1 MTNNFKPEYNLL
13 RDAYLGKNM
22 EPFIKQLEY
31 LAFKLAK
38 KEDWDFKDPKYKD
51 PFKPL
56 PILYNYINFTYDRLL
71 EENKIAITADEE
83 AMCFN
88 TGLQTPLD
96 SDIYAYFV
104 RNNINR
110 INPEKQ
116 KWYFIKFCDEYDR
129 DLRKFPKLPDIA
141 EYIENASDL
150 VFDRKLL
157 PIRVNYE
164 HIIVDN
170 RSRFESVSHYEDH
183 ELRQILEGAIRRTE
197 ERVRRNYKIAI
208 PQYYTD
214 KLTGISKIQLLLPLC
229 LKDPQKTDLALVVE
243 RDGMAYVAK
252 TVLPLDWAYMNSRRI
267 VRPDAD
273 WITSI

>member
-1 MTNNFKPEYNLL
+1 MSNTSYKPEYNLI
-13 RDAYLGKNM
+13 RDAYLGSQM
-22 EPFIKQLEY
+22 SRFMKQLEY
-31 LAFKLAK
+31 LAYRLAK
-38 KEDWDFKDPKYKD
+38 PEDWDFKDPKYKD
-51 PFKPL
+51 PSRPL
-56 PILYNYINFTYDRLL
+56 PILYNYINFTYDRLIV
-71 EENKIAITADEE
+71 ENKIAITQDET

-104 RNNINR
+104 KNR
-110 INPEKQ
+110 RNPEKH
-116 KWYFIKFCDEYDR
+116 KWYFIKFCDSSDR
-129 DLRKFPKLPDIA
+129 DLRKFAQLPDIA

-170 RSRFESVSHYEDH
+170 KSRFDAVSKYEEH
-183 ELRQILEGAIRRTE
+183 ELRQILEGAIIRTQ

-214 KLTGISKIQLLLPLC
+214 KQSGVSKIQLLLPLC
-229 LKDPQKTDLALVVE
+229 LKNPQKADLALVVE
-243 RDGMAYVAK
+243 KDGMAYVAK

-273 WITSI
+273 WITGI